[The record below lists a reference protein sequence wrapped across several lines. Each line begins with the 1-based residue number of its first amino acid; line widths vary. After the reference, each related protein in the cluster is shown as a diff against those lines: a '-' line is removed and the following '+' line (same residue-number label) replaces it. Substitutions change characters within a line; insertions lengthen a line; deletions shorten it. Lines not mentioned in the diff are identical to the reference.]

1 MKQLKRIGLV
11 WMMGLAAATVQ
22 AQVRVGQLAP
32 EIALP
37 NAKDSVVK
45 LSSFKGKVV
54 LLDFWASWCYPCRE
68 SIPGVVKLYNKYK
81 TKGFEVVAVSIDS
94 KKSEWKKASK
104 YFKLPYTSLLD
115 PLGWNAP
122 VINTYGIGG
131 IPATYLL
138 DKEGR
143 IVAIDEE
150 GPALEAAIKALL

>member
-1 MKQLKRIGLV
+1 MTKRLNMILLGLAIGL
-11 WMMGLAAATVQ
+11 LAN
-22 AQVRVGQLAP
+22 AQVRVGQVAP

-37 NAKDSVVK
+37 NAKDSIVT

-81 TKGFEVVAVSIDS
+81 DKGFEVVAVSIDS
-94 KKSEWKKASK
+94 KRSEWKKASK
-104 YFKLPYTSLLD
+104 YFRLPYTSLLD
-115 PLGWNAP
+115 PKGWNAT
-122 VINTYGIGG
+122 VIDTYGING
-131 IPATYLL
+131 IPATFLL

-150 GPALEAAIKALL
+150 GPALESAIKGLLQ

>member
-1 MKQLKRIGLV
+1 MTKRLNMILLGLA
-11 WMMGLAAATVQ
+11 MGLLAN
-22 AQVRVGQLAP
+22 AQVRVGQVAP

-37 NAKDSVVK
+37 NAKDSIVT

-81 TKGFEVVAVSIDS
+81 DKGFEVVAVSIDS
-94 KKSEWKKASK
+94 KRSEWKKASK
-104 YFKLPYTSLLD
+104 YFRLPYTSLLD
-115 PLGWNAP
+115 PKGWNAT
-122 VINTYGIGG
+122 VIDTYGING
-131 IPATYLL
+131 IPATFLL

-150 GPALEAAIKALL
+150 GPALESAIKGLLQ

>member
-1 MKQLKRIGLV
+1 MTKRLNMILLGLA
-11 WMMGLAAATVQ
+11 MGLLAN
-22 AQVRVGQLAP
+22 AQVRVGQVAP

-37 NAKDSVVK
+37 NAKDSIVT

-81 TKGFEVVAVSIDS
+81 DKGFEVVAVSIDS
-94 KKSEWKKASK
+94 KRSEWKKASK
-104 YFKLPYTSLLD
+104 YFRLPYTSLLD
-115 PLGWNAP
+115 PKGWNAT
-122 VINTYGIGG
+122 VIDTYGING
-131 IPATYLL
+131 IPATFLL

-150 GPALEAAIKALL
+150 GPALEAAIKGLLQ